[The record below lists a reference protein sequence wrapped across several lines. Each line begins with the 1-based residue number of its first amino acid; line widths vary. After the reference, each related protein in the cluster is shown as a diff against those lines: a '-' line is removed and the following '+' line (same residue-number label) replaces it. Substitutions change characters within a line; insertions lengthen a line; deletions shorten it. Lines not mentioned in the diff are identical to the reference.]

1 MTPLRVLVV
10 GAGFGGLS
18 AVRALRAAPVEV
30 ILVDEHNYHLFQPLL
45 YQVATALLDPSEIA
59 HPVRALLRR
68 QANCQVRLGRVD
80 DIDLDVRRVRTDQG
94 DIAYDRLIVAAGS
107 VNESLGKPGVE
118 RHAFM
123 LKSLG
128 DALTLRNHLLATVE
142 RATWATDAAERR
154 RLLTIAVVGAG
165 PTGVE
170 TAGAISELVRLVLRR
185 DFTRLDLDELRIVLL
200 EAAQSV
206 LLSFDAPLQR
216 AAIDTLRRKRVELR
230 FGAAVDD
237 VLADGLRLHGG
248 ELLEAATVI
257 WTVGVRGAP
266 AGGLLADRRVRHGRI
281 PVTAEMRLADHPE
294 VFVIGD
300 LAECIEDGAPLP
312 MLAPVA
318 IQQGRWVAR
327 RIAAELSGDAPAPF
341 RYHDKGT
348 MATIGRNAAV
358 AQIWGLRLSGFPG
371 WALWLGVH
379 IAQIVSF
386 RSRAVTLLNWGRDY
400 FFYDRPVRL
409 IAAPSTTP
417 PRPDGEAGADSA
429 DAVAEP
435 QGP

>member
-1 MTPLRVLVV
+1 MTRLRVLVI
-10 GAGFGGLS
+10 GAGFGGLA
-18 AVRALRAAPVEV
+18 AVRALRSSPVDV

-68 QANCQVRLGRVD
+68 QANCEVRLGCVVAVDLPGKRVQ
-80 DIDLDVRRVRTDQG
+80 TDRG
-94 DIAYDRLIVAAGS
+94 YLPYDRLIVAAGS
-107 VNESLGKPGVE
+107 VNDSLGKPGVE
-118 RHAFM
+118 SHAFM

-128 DALTLRNHLLATVE
+128 DALALRNHLLATVE
-142 RATWATDAAERR
+142 RATWSADPQERR
-154 RLLTIAVVGAG
+154 RLLTVAVVGAG

-185 DFTRLDLDELRIVLL
+185 DFPTLDLDELRIVLL

-206 LLSFDAPLQR
+206 LLSFDPVLQR

-237 VLADGLRLHGG
+237 VDAGGVRLRGG
-248 ELLEAATVI
+248 ELLGAGTVI

-266 AGGLLADRRVRHGRI
+266 AGGLLADRRSRNGRI

-300 LAECIEDGAPLP
+300 LAEYVEDGAPLP

-318 IQQGRWVAR
+318 IQQGRWVGR
-327 RIAAELSGDAPAPF
+327 RINAELSGDVVPTF

-358 AQIWGLRLSGFPG
+358 AQVWGLRLSGFPG

-379 IAQIVSF
+379 ISQIVSF

-409 IAAPSTTP
+409 IAAPAPKP
-417 PRPDGEAGADSA
+417 PRTHEAETRASDADC
-429 DAVAEP
+429 
-435 QGP
+435 G

>member
-1 MTPLRVLVV
+1 VTPLRVVVV

-18 AVRALRAAPVEV
+18 AVRSLRNAPVDV

-68 QANCQVRLGRVD
+68 QTNCQVRLGRVD
-80 DIDLDVRRVRTDQG
+80 AIDLDLRRVRTDRG

-118 RHAFM
+118 RYAFM

-128 DALTLRNHLLATVE
+128 DALTLRNHLLAMVE

-185 DFTRLDLDELRIVLL
+185 DFPRLDLDELRIVLL
-200 EAAQSV
+200 EGAQSV
-206 LLSFDAPLQR
+206 LLSFDPPLQR
-216 AAIDTLRRKRVELR
+216 AAIETLRRKRVELR

-237 VLADGLRLHGG
+237 VVADGLRLQGG
-248 ELLEAATVI
+248 ELLDAATVI

-281 PVTAEMRLADHPE
+281 PVTAEMCLSDHPE
-294 VFVIGD
+294 VFVVGD
-300 LAECIEDGAPLP
+300 LADYVEDGAPLP

-327 RIAAELSGDAPAPF
+327 RIAAELSGDAPPPF
-341 RYHDKGT
+341 RYRDKGT

-379 IAQIVSF
+379 ITQIVSF

-409 IAAPSTTP
+409 IAAPAATP
-417 PRPDGEAGADSA
+417 PRPSGETGADA
-429 DAVAEP
+429 ATAAEP
-435 QGP
+435 R